1 MEIYTEPYLTR
12 FLVDNDHL
20 RCIGT
25 TRRSN
30 NTLLEPGIK
39 TLPDLSLKLN
49 RDSSMQQVNWLI
61 RSGGYGMFE
70 AVTET

>member
-20 RCIGT
+20 RRIGT

-30 NTLLEPGIK
+30 NTLPEPGIE
-39 TLPDLSLKLN
+39 TLPDFSLELN
-49 RDSSMQQVNWLI
+49 RDSSMRQVNRLI
-61 RSGGYGMFE
+61 CSGRYGMFE